1 MSKLRTALEQGE
13 FVVTAETAPPKGTD
27 VSAFLARAE
36 ALAKHV
42 YAVNVTEMQN
52 ARMRLGSVPACHLML
67 ERGIEAIAH
76 VTCRDRNRLA
86 LQSDSLAAWVFGI
99 KNILCLTGDH
109 TRLGDHPESKPVFDL
124 DSVQLIQ
131 TIATL
136 NSGHDLAGNQLE
148 GHPDFFIGAVVNP
161 TAEALDLQA
170 IKMRKKVA
178 AGARFFQSQA
188 VFEPQKLA
196 DFLAL
201 VQGVEF
207 YLIAGVVFP
216 KSAAT
221 CRYMNEHVPGVH
233 VPEWIIKELDGL
245 EKVARQQKAIEI
257 CSVIIRQL
265 KSLCHGVHV
274 MTLGREDL
282 LPEILDRAG
291 IGPKRV

>member
-1 MSKLRTALEQGE
+1 MSRLRTALERGE

-27 VSAFLARAE
+27 VAPLLARAQL
-36 ALAKHV
+36 LAKHV
-42 YAVNVTEMQN
+42 HAVNITEMQN
-52 ARMRLGSVPACHLML
+52 ARMRLGSIPACHLMV
-67 ERGIEAIAH
+67 EAGIEAIAH
-76 VTCRDRNRLA
+76 LACRDRNRLA
-86 LQSDSLAAWVFGI
+86 LQSDALSAWVFGI
-99 KNILCLTGDH
+99 KNVLCITGDH

-131 TIATL
+131 TVATL
-136 NSGHDLAGNQLE
+136 NGGHDLAGNQLD
-148 GHPDFFIGAVVNP
+148 GHPDLFIGAVVNP

-170 IKMRKKVA
+170 LKMRKKVA

-188 VFEPQKLA
+188 VFEPQRLA

-201 VQGVEF
+201 VKGVPF

-233 VPEWIIKELDGL
+233 VPEWIINELDGL
-245 EKVARQQKAIEI
+245 DKAPRQKKAIEI
-257 CSVIIRQL
+257 CAGIIRQL
-265 KSLCHGVHV
+265 KGLCHGVHV

-282 LPEILDRAG
+282 LPEILAQADIRPISG
-291 IGPKRV
+291 